1 MNKLALY
8 NVLSL
13 TGFIALAFVII
24 KMFVPNLN
32 LKILFFGLFAS
43 WLILMVGVQIVHFK
57 FKEGQFIN
65 RFLMATVFQILV
77 FLGLAVY
84 MIFSNIQASPN
95 ILLSVVFTHMAGLF
109 IQTIF
114 FLKQSQ
120 KSV

>member
-13 TGFIALAFVII
+13 TGLITISFFVIQL
-24 KMFVPNLN
+24 FVPNLN
-32 LKILFFGLFAS
+32 AKVLFLGLFAS

-65 RFLMATVFQILV
+65 RFLMATVFQILA
-77 FLGLAVY
+77 FLGLAVFL
-84 MIFSNIQASPN
+84 IFGKLKGSPN
-95 ILLSVVFTHMAGLF
+95 LLLSIVCVHMAGLF

-114 FLKQSQ
+114 FVKQG
-120 KSV
+120 KSSV

>member
-13 TGFIALAFVII
+13 TGCVALSFVII
-24 KMFVPNLN
+24 KLFIPTID
-32 LKILFFGLFAS
+32 LKILFLGLFAS

-65 RFLMATVFQILV
+65 RFLMATVFQILA

-84 MIFSNIQASPN
+84 LIFSNIQASPV
-95 ILLSVVFTHMAGLF
+95 ILLSVVFTHMVGLF

-114 FLKQSQ
+114 FLKQSK

>member
-8 NVLSL
+8 NVLTL
-13 TGFIALAFVII
+13 TGCVALAFVVI
-24 KMFVPNLN
+24 KMFVPSID
-32 LKILFFGLFAS
+32 LKILFLGLFAS

-65 RFLMATVFQILV
+65 RFLMTTVFQILA

-84 MIFSNIQASPN
+84 MIFSKLQASPD
-95 ILLSVVFTHMAGLF
+95 ILLSVVFTHIVGLF

-114 FLKQSQ
+114 FLKQSK
-120 KSV
+120 KSA